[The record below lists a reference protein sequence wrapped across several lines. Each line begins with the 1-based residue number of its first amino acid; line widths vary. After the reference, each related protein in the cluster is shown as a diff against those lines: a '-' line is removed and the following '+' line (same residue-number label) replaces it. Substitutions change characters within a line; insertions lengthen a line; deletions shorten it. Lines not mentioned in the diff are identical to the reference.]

1 VDFVVPAINWHR
13 FVFASLWPELVR
25 LSMSNFVSKAT
36 LGAATAAAVAACDAD
51 DSVKDGVIDDP
62 FHCRYDPKALI
73 GTKVGD
79 DTVTAADAEVI
90 RKNWEGPRRQG
101 VLVRL

>member
-1 VDFVVPAINWHR
+1 VYFVVFAINWHR
-13 FVFASLWPELVR
+13 FVSASLWPEL
-25 LSMSNFVSKAT
+25 LSMSNFVSKAK
-36 LGAATAAAVAACDAD
+36 LDAATAAAVAACDAD
-51 DSVKDGVIDDP
+51 DGVKDGVIDDP

-79 DTVTAADAEVI
+79 DAVTAADAEVI